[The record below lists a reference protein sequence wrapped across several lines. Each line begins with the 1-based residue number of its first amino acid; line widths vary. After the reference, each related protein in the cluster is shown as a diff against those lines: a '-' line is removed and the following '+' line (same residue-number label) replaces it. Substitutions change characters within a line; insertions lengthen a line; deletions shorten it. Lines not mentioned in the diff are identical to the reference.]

1 MGKTV
6 PLRVPLV
13 KLLPLVPGL
22 LILLFLFLIP
32 VGLIFPDSLAT
43 KQGFGFSIYQK
54 IAGDP
59 FYWDVLF
66 KSCWI
71 SFVSTAIC
79 LIIGYPLSYY
89 MVRIVK
95 PRYKRFI
102 YMIIIA
108 PLFTSAVVRA
118 MAWIIILGKK
128 GVLNQALL
136 TIGLINAPVRILYTN
151 TAIVVGLVYIMI
163 PFMVVTIAAVLENV
177 DGHLEEVARDLGATA
192 WTTFFKVTLPLTAP
206 GVMAGSVFV
215 FALCI
220 SSYVTPA
227 MLGGGRIKL
236 FAMLIFEQYMRMFNW
251 DIGASLAFVMLVVAL
266 FIIAIYNR
274 VVSGGIGVGGLRKL

>member
-1 MGKTV
+1 MREASSIRVTLGKLI
-6 PLRVPLV
+6 P
-13 KLLPLVPGL
+13 LLPGV

-32 VGLIFPDSLAT
+32 VGLIFPDSLMT
-43 KQGFGFSIYQK
+43 KEGFSFSIYGE
-54 IAGDP
+54 IASDS
-59 FYWDVLF
+59 FYWSVLF

-71 SFVSTAIC
+71 SFVSMAIC
-79 LIIGYPLSYY
+79 LLIGYPLSYY
-89 MVRIVK
+89 MVRIVN
-95 PRYKRFI
+95 PRYKRII
-102 YMIIIA
+102 YMVVIA

-128 GVLNQALL
+128 GILNDTLL
-136 TIGLINAPVRILYTN
+136 SIGLVSAPVRVLYTN
-151 TAIVVGLVYIMI
+151 TAIVIGLVYIMI

-177 DGHLEEVARDLGATA
+177 DGHLEEAARDLGATA

-215 FALCI
+215 FALSI

-236 FAMLIFEQYMRMFNW
+236 FSMLIFEQYLRLFNW
-251 DIGASLAFVMLVVAL
+251 DIGASLAFILLVVTLVLIAL
-266 FIIAIYNR
+266 YNR
-274 VVSGGIGVGGLRKL
+274 SVSGGIGQSSARQL